1 MDLVQTDFEGLYIIK
16 SNCFKDLRGS
26 FIKLYNNKEFSKH
39 GLNFQINEY
48 YFSTSKKNVIR
59 GMHFQLPPFSHSKMI
74 NVLTGS
80 IIDVV
85 VDLRKSSKT
94 FMKFFKVKIDNPN
107 VSLFIPKGFA
117 HGFKSLEDNTTVQY
131 FVSSIYKPEYDTG
144 IKYNSFGYD
153 WDHIE
158 NPIISERDKNFV
170 DLDSFKEFF
179 E

>member
-1 MDLVQTDFEGLYIIK
+1 MNLVKTDFEGLYIIQ

-26 FIKLYNNKEFSKH
+26 FNKLYNAKEFSEL
-39 GLNFQINEY
+39 GLNFQIKEY
-48 YFSTSKKNVIR
+48 YYSTSKKNVIR

-85 VDLRKSSKT
+85 LDLRKSSKT
-94 FMKFFKVKIDNPN
+94 FKKFFKIKIDNPN
-107 VSLFIPKGFA
+107 TSLFIPKGFA

-153 WDHIE
+153 WGHVE
-158 NPIISERDKNFV
+158 NQIISERDLNFP
-170 DLDSFKEFF
+170 DLKRFKSIF
-179 E
+179 